1 MKGYIMESRNEMI
14 DAVALKQA
22 IWGKRDEI
30 AKMLEISPTS
40 LSRKIHGS
48 QMMSA
53 DELIRTAYYLN
64 IDIRKL
70 IKLSE

>member
-1 MKGYIMESRNEMI
+1 MESRNEMI

-70 IKLSE
+70 IKLSD